1 MESKIPRVPVTTI
14 VECRRRPVSNAE
26 DDQCRMPET
35 TIVTVVSTPPAP
47 ASVAPPTEQPV
58 GDSYGSMPRHIIV
71 LGSNPTYCNNNS
83 TSAKYTPK
91 TFLPLTLSEVLDPR
105 YKCTNIYFVVAGAL
119 QFIPSITLTGG
130 VSTIWIN
137 VGILMVM
144 DITMMGLQDYARA
157 RADTLT
163 NKLPVERCGAD
174 TLATKGVHQ
183 PTGSGGTGSAAAFRS
198 ATWADV
204 KVGDIVRV
212 KDREAFPADCVFL
225 RACDPEPGQCWV
237 STKPLDGESD
247 TKLRLAVKQAAAL
260 MPDAEPATC
269 LKALRGA
276 TFRAEPPNDKVNDFT
291 GLLFLEGQ
299 EPVLVTPQNM
309 LLRGTQ
315 LRSTS
320 WVYALVVAT
329 GRDTKA
335 NFATS
340 SAAVVKFPTTL
351 RRLNVDIAVLFCVT
365 ISISLIG
372 AIANLAWGAGR
383 PSQTEQWYLF
393 EAPSTALFPSFGMN
407 FLQTFL
413 LVYMFIPTTLFSTM
427 PLIQIFSSLFMI
439 SDLDMYDEAQDECC
453 LVNSPSLTEE
463 LGQVTHIFSDKTGTL
478 TSNHMEFM
486 RCFIDGVTYGCG
498 DTAISQVLNKQPG
511 RPPPALRTAPRPAWA
526 TVRPCSATFV
536 NFQEALSSPSLFDA
550 LHGSRACA
558 YKEFF
563 LALAIN
569 HSVMVEEVNGKQ
581 DLAASSPDEQAFVA
595 GAELFGFEYLSR
607 NTFEGR
613 LTLRDKHDGVTYD
626 VQILD
631 VFPYESSRK
640 RMSMLVRLPE
650 GLVRALGGG
659 EAIRLYC
666 KGADSKLMELV
677 EETTPE
683 EVQEELSTLLD
694 EWGEIALRTL
704 VWGKKEISEATY
716 AAWHAQYE
724 AVCASPDEIAK
735 MKKGLPNK
743 ITSSQSELES
753 TLILQGSTAI
763 EDKLQQGVPELLADL
778 RTAGIKIWMLTGD
791 KVGTAVN
798 IARACEILPGSAKV
812 LEITSD
818 EYPVLAA
825 VRTEDLL
832 ECQRELLQLDK
843 ANEALTAPSCVTRW
857 RAWCARS
864 FMLPSQQRKQ
874 AEARAAARREV
885 IGRHTAA
892 LDAKYEG
899 LLELRTELREHID
912 DVLSGVAEAAA
923 AKKAPL
929 EYCLVIDEKAIEYCG
944 TLMPEAL
951 AAVGDASKSVV
962 ACRARKD
969 QKAQMLNLI
978 KNAVPGCCCLAIGD
992 GANDVAMIKAGHIG
1006 VGIIGKEGRECV
1018 NSADFAIGQFQF
1030 LRSLLLVH
1038 GRLNYRRFAMFL
1050 YYTFYKNIF
1059 VTMTLFFY
1067 QTLAASSITLL
1078 LPSVFNDL
1086 LNPVMLTS
1094 LPIIIYPLFDNDV
1107 PKHVSAHSPLLYTQG
1122 IARLHFTHRGM
1133 LLWVLEGIYSAALV
1147 AYLPGLLISFGR
1159 DGDVVTGQ
1167 LAGGISLS
1175 ELSVGALWTLCVCI
1189 NVRLILENNSWS
1201 VVEFLGPF
1209 LMIAMLAVWSVIF
1222 EYVPSRQYDGSFSW
1236 PLLYNVMGT
1245 VLLSGPFWLQ
1255 MLLLIVLVIAPRMLH
1270 LAYIH
1275 IYYQSPLA
1283 APDAKDAFSR
1293 MSSHEEISSADDAD
1307 VEEGATPQD
1316 PTSASASPPK
1326 PSTLRRSTTTSK
1338 VDLGVDL
1345 GARHNYDQAVARKE
1359 IAMLSRASSARLSHA
1374 DSHGWLVPRVGT
1386 DGTDGNSQRSLS
1398 ERSPSGRSLGTSG
1411 AAPARG
1417 LSRRASIKAFN
1428 EPGRL
1433 SVRRSCSSPAEVASP
1448 TGISLSE
1455 INASSVASSPE
1466 ELGRSP
1472 LVRQPTAR
1480 RDNTSLMSRAQNTF
1494 DIDSVSQNV
1503 MLARLTTLGRHSF
1516 STLLSEMDNEREEA
1530 AMLRGRA
1537 RSDETQYALPSE
1549 PAPPRT
1555 PEQVQPRSTATPL
1568 SSVAVTADD

>member
-1 MESKIPRVPVTTI
+1 
-14 VECRRRPVSNAE
+14 
-26 DDQCRMPET
+26 
-35 TIVTVVSTPPAP
+35 
-47 ASVAPPTEQPV
+47 
-58 GDSYGSMPRHIIV
+58 
-71 LGSNPTYCNNNS
+71 
-83 TSAKYTPK
+83 
-91 TFLPLTLSEVLDPR
+91 
-105 YKCTNIYFVVAGAL
+105 
-119 QFIPSITLTGG
+119 
-130 VSTIWIN
+130 
-137 VGILMVM
+137 
-144 DITMMGLQDYARA
+144 
-157 RADTLT
+157 
-163 NKLPVERCGAD
+163 
-174 TLATKGVHQ
+174 
-183 PTGSGGTGSAAAFRS
+183 
-198 ATWADV
+198 
-204 KVGDIVRV
+204 
-212 KDREAFPADCVFL
+212 
-225 RACDPEPGQCWV
+225 
-237 STKPLDGESD
+237 
-247 TKLRLAVKQAAAL
+247 
-260 MPDAEPATC
+260 
-269 LKALRGA
+269 
-276 TFRAEPPNDKVNDFT
+276 
-291 GLLFLEGQ
+291 
-299 EPVLVTPQNM
+299 
-309 LLRGTQ
+309 
-315 LRSTS
+315 
-320 WVYALVVAT
+320 
-329 GRDTKA
+329 
-335 NFATS
+335 
-340 SAAVVKFPTTL
+340 
-351 RRLNVDIAVLFCVT
+351 
-365 ISISLIG
+365 
-372 AIANLAWGAGR
+372 
-383 PSQTEQWYLF
+383 
-393 EAPSTALFPSFGMN
+393 
-407 FLQTFL
+407 
-413 LVYMFIPTTLFSTM
+413 
-427 PLIQIFSSLFMI
+427 
-439 SDLDMYDEAQDECC
+439 
-453 LVNSPSLTEE
+453 
-463 LGQVTHIFSDKTGTL
+463 
-478 TSNHMEFM
+478 
-486 RCFIDGVTYGCG
+486 
-498 DTAISQVLNKQPG
+498 
-511 RPPPALRTAPRPAWA
+511 
-526 TVRPCSATFV
+526 
-536 NFQEALSSPSLFDA
+536 
-550 LHGSRACA
+550 
-558 YKEFF
+558 
-563 LALAIN
+563 
-569 HSVMVEEVNGKQ
+569 
-581 DLAASSPDEQAFVA
+581 
-595 GAELFGFEYLSR
+595 
-607 NTFEGR
+607 
-613 LTLRDKHDGVTYD
+613 
-626 VQILD
+626 
-631 VFPYESSRK
+631 
-640 RMSMLVRLPE
+640 MLVRLPE

-704 VWGKKEISEATY
+704 VWGKKEISEATF

-892 LDAKYEG
+892 LDAKYAG

-1201 VVEFLGPF
+1201 IVEFLGPL

-1255 MLLLIVLVIAPRMLH
+1255 MLLLIVLVIAPRTLH

-1293 MSSHEEISSADDAD
+1293 ISSLKEASNADVAD
-1307 VEEGATPQD
+1307 VEEGATPRD
-1316 PTSASASPPK
+1316 KPSSLRPSPEKPTCSSASAAPPK
-1326 PSTLRRSTTTSK
+1326 PSTLRRSTTKK
-1338 VDLGVDL
+1338 VELGVDL
-1345 GARHNYDQAVARKE
+1345 GARHNYEQAVARKE
-1359 IAMLSRASSARLSHA
+1359 IAMLTQASTARLSRA
-1374 DSHGWLVPRVGT
+1374 DSCGWLVPRVGT
-1386 DGTDGNSQRSLS
+1386 DGTDDDSQRSLS
-1398 ERSPSGRSLGTSG
+1398 AWNPGTSG
-1411 AAPARG
+1411 AVPARG
-1417 LSRRASIKAFN
+1417 LLRRASTKAFN

-1433 SVRRSCSSPAEVASP
+1433 SVRRSCSSPDEVVASP
-1448 TGISLSE
+1448 TGISPSE

-1466 ELGRSP
+1466 EMGRSP

-1503 MLARLTTLGRHSF
+1503 MLARLTTLGRHSW
-1516 STLLSEMDNEREEA
+1516 
-1530 AMLRGRA
+1530 
-1537 RSDETQYALPSE
+1537 
-1549 PAPPRT
+1549 
-1555 PEQVQPRSTATPL
+1555 PEWGA
-1568 SSVAVTADD
+1568 